1 MVSRSYPIESVRNVA
16 NDNMDPRHQQRIKII
31 QELYSTI
38 FYKNKNVSAK
48 TKMILKN
55 NHLIEAKIKISA
67 PKYPIEKIAKVDL
80 SILRLAIYELIIE
93 KKEPPKVIINEAIE
107 LAKELAGEKSPGFI
121 NAVLGKIYAKSF

>member
-1 MVSRSYPIESVRNVA
+1 
-16 NDNMDPRHQQRIKII
+16 MDPRHQQRIKII

-38 FYKNKNVSAK
+38 FYKNKNISKK

-55 NHLIEAKIKISA
+55 NYLIEAKIKMSA